1 MNARQHQPAPDTSTL
16 TEQLASRFQPQA
28 PSAPSGQTETSGP
41 PPDRVRR
48 TYYFSR
54 AVADELEAA
63 AARVHYGS
71 HGAVPKHQ
79 AYDEIIRAGLA
90 HADEIAERH
99 QA

>member
-1 MNARQHQPAPDTSTL
+1 MDDPHQPTPGAERTRRFPSSTL
-16 TEQLASRFQPQA
+16 
-28 PSAPSGQTETSGP
+28 SGGPVPARADTGP
-41 PPDRVRR
+41 PGRVRR

-63 AARVHYGS
+63 AAAVHEAS
-71 HGAVPKHQ
+71 HGTVPKHQ

-90 HADEIAERH
+90 HADEIAARH